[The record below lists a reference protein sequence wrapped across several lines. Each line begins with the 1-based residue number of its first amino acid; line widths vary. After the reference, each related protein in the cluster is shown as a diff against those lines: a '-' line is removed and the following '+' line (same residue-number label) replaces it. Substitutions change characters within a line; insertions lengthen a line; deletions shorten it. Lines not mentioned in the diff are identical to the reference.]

1 MTQKAL
7 IFDAGPII
15 NFAMN
20 GLLPELKKLKEYF
33 NGKFLITEEV
43 KYEII
48 DRPIKIKRFELE
60 ALKIQELINDGTLEF
75 PESVGIKKE
84 KISKETNQLLDIANN
99 TFFEKHKP
107 IHLIDSGETASLIL
121 SKKLTEKNIPNL
133 LVIDERTTRM
143 LAEKPENLKKLL
155 QKKLH
160 TRVEYRKSNLEHF
173 RGFKIVRSTELMYIA
188 YKKNL
193 LKIKNKQILDAILYA
208 LKFKGCAI
216 STEEIRRIKKL
227 G

>member
-20 GLLPELKKLKEYF
+20 GLLPEFKKLKEIF
-33 NGKFLITEEV
+33 NGKFIITEEV
-43 KYEII
+43 KYEVV

-60 ALKIQELINDGTLEF
+60 ALKIQELINDGTIEF
-75 PESVGIKKE
+75 PESLGIKKE
-84 KISKETNQLLDIANN
+84 EISKGTKELLDIANN
-99 TFFEKHKP
+99 TFFDKHKP
-107 IHLIDSGETASLIL
+107 IHLIDSGETASLVL
-121 SKKLTEKNIPNL
+121 SKKLREKNISNL

-143 LAEKPENLKKLL
+143 LCEKPQNLKKLL

-160 TRVEYRKSNLEHF
+160 TRVDLRKSNFEHF
-173 RGFKIVRSTELMYIA
+173 KHFKIVRSTELMFIA
-188 YKKNL
+188 YKRDIF
-193 LKIKNKQILDAILYA
+193 KIKNKQVLDAVLYA

-216 STEEIRRIKKL
+216 SKEEIQRIKKL